1 MNRKAKLLLKTWHY
15 TIVVLLLTM
24 STQAQGTTYLTSLD
38 QVESGKYYRFYSLSY
53 NATMA
58 MSEAETPSITL
69 SNGIYN
75 NVFCDTPNANDYMQV
90 WKIIVDNSEND
101 KKSIRVQNAVTMNYI
116 NRSKIG
122 SSTIYHTYLSGQN
135 YTMELTDA
143 GFIIYNGAGFHHQQ
157 NGHDVVSWST
167 ESPASKWQLEEVS
180 IDEAAL
186 AAQRAEYNGYIT
198 LVNNKATITTA
209 LAKYF
214 TDASCSQLKDTYQ
227 AYSDE
232 DLTATMTADNI
243 PQTVITMALKV
254 KNNAWE
260 EYQSGWSFT
269 EKTFRVGS
277 YAPVSKESVW
287 RSLVKVGYRLS
298 PNSDPT
304 GIYVAAGDI
313 ITVYVGNIPNGG
325 TVLLRNVQHQSA
337 SGDDYTLTTGFNI
350 LKMQTAGC
358 LFVDYE
364 VNNVTSGE
372 DPYTPLANY
381 PNVTIHIEGGLV
393 NGAFSTT
400 RGDTNADW
408 AKMQDKLFKH
418 YDYLQL
424 RSRKQIFNM
433 NASKV
438 MAACPEKMVE
448 LLNEWDKVVEME
460 HNIMGLDDEFPGYFN
475 TPMMAVSF
483 AEGGHMYASN
493 YGTYYNES
501 TISDVMK
508 YENLFAGGSLWG
520 PAHEIGHINQA
531 AINIIGQSEVS
542 NNLFSNIAVYLNGH
556 LTSRAEYISTT
567 FQNMANNVYWQDRGL
582 WERTHLYFQLYQFFH
597 VQGYMQ
603 DSNFYQKF
611 FKALRADPCTRVQNT
626 FINATDDYLKFYKI
640 ACQVS
645 DYDLTELFQAYG
657 FFIVPQQ
664 EEYTLNS
671 VTKSAFKVGDYGTY
685 YLVVTQEMIDNAI
698 KEVKDMGL
706 PKANIVFIEDRVSA
720 PDATYNG
727 ASSNTKKSAFSSQ
740 YSIGNGDVGQYTD
753 FVSTISATGY
763 KVSYVEDADGDLD
776 VLVNHTNGTGAVGFK
791 VYDAAGNL
799 VYLSNTYEF
808 SVPKAIYSKM
818 KGSGFRI
825 VAAGPDGND
834 TEMAFDTDFIEWVV
848 KDVDTEQVLTKH
860 FQAVVDGEEI
870 STYPAALTA
879 PYVALPALTPFTYHS
894 TMTDAEKEREVKA
907 TLSVPF
913 STSGD
918 AEGIYYLVKVRNGY
932 LHQDN
937 TTPTLS
943 TTSADDPLY
952 KWAFYGNPYKG
963 YNLKNLATGQWLC
976 AENSTLVMR
985 SGTPTYWQIQEAAN
999 TAVTSDFLLGLPTN
1013 TTQYLNLND
1022 GGGQGKNLILYGD
1035 NSSAIT
1041 VSNGDPIAM
1050 PTVTINTTSHLSSY
1064 SYSSPL
1070 VVPEDVNIF
1079 IVTTTDTYDNTVTVQ
1094 WLDTKVIPADTG
1106 VLLYSD
1112 GGGDKTLS
1120 LGAWV
1125 DNDITTLYSGNLLKS
1140 TASGDYSVTAAKN
1153 IYALR
1158 KDQTAFAKVQSGVSI
1173 PQNKAY
1179 LDVTPSAARPLT
1191 INFGNTATGIKELKI
1206 PSSVVDNDAVDSSLY
1221 NVNGQRVSNIYK
1233 GIVIHHGI
1241 KKVQR

>member
-1 MNRKAKLLLKTWHY
+1 MKKKAKLLLKMWHY
-15 TIVVLLLTM
+15 TIVALLLTM
-24 STQAQGTTYLTSLD
+24 STQALGATYLTSLD

-58 MSEAETPSITL
+58 MSETTTGS
-69 SNGIYN
+69 N
-75 NVFCDTPNANDYMQV
+75 NVFCDTPDENDYMQV
-90 WKIIVDNSEND
+90 WKIVVSASTETSKTVKI
-101 KKSIRVQNAVTMNYI
+101 QNAVSERWI
-116 NRSKIG
+116 NRSSG
-122 SSTIYHTYLSGQN
+122 NFHTHSWGQE
-135 YTMELTDA
+135 YTMELTTT
-143 GFIIYNGAGFHHQQ
+143 GFIFYAGNGGFHHQQ
-157 NGHDVVSWST
+157 SGHDVVNYGVT
-167 ESPASKWQLEEVS
+167 AAASKWQLEEVT
-180 IDEAAL
+180 INETAL
-186 AAQRAEYNGYIT
+186 NAQKEEYNNYIN
-198 LVNNKATITTA
+198 LVNNKSAITTA
-209 LAKYF
+209 LATYF
-214 TDASCSQLKDTYQ
+214 TDASCSELYTTYQ
-227 AYSDE
+227 GYSDE
-232 DLTATMTADNI
+232 ALSTAMAGDGI

-254 KNNAWE
+254 KKNTWE
-260 EYQSGWSFT
+260 IYDTEWDHT
-269 EKTFRVGS
+269 EKTFRIGS

-287 RSLVKVGYRLS
+287 RSLVKVGYALS

-304 GIYVAAGDI
+304 GICVAAGDI
-313 ITVYVGNIPNGG
+313 ISVYVGDIPNDG
-325 TVLLRNVQHQSA
+325 TIMLRNVQHQSA
-337 SGDDYTLTTGFNI
+337 TGDGYALATGFNV

-364 VNNVTSGE
+364 VNNTTNGAAPFTKKIS
-372 DPYTPLANY
+372 DYS
-381 PNVTIHIEGGLV
+381 NVTIHIEGGKV
-393 NGAFSTT
+393 NGAFYAT
-400 RGDTNADW
+400 RGDDNEDW
-408 AKMQDKLFKH
+408 AYLQQYLFGH

-424 RSRKQIFNM
+424 RSRQQIFNM
-433 NASKV
+433 RADYVKS
-438 MAACPEKMVE
+438 ACPTNMEG
-448 LLNEWDKVVEME
+448 LLDQWDQVVEME
-460 HNIMGLDDEFPGYFN
+460 RNIMGLDDEFGGYFN

-483 AEGGHMYASN
+483 DGSGHMFAST
-493 YGTYYNES
+493 YGTYYNE
-501 TISDVMK
+501 TTLADIMK

-542 NNLFSNIAVYLNGH
+542 NNLFSNIAVFLNGH

-645 DYDLTELFQAYG
+645 GYDLTELFQAYG
-657 FFIVPQQ
+657 FFIVPKQ

-685 YLVVTQEMIDNAI
+685 YLVVTEKMIENTI
-698 KEVKDMGL
+698 EEVKNMGL
-706 PKANIVFIEDRVSA
+706 PKANIVFIEDRISA
-720 PDATYNG
+720 PDATYTG
-727 ASSNTKKSAFSSQ
+727 HPEDAKKTAFSG
-740 YSIGNGDVGQYTD
+740 YSIGKGDVGQYTD
-753 FVSTISATGY
+753 FVSTASASGY
-763 KVSYVEDADGDLD
+763 KVSYVVDADGDLD

-791 VYDAAGNL
+791 VYDATGKL
-799 VYLSNTYEF
+799 IYLSNTYEF
-808 SVPKAIYSKM
+808 SVPKVIYDQIKDA
-818 KGSGFRI
+818 GFRI

-848 KDVDTEQVLTKH
+848 KDASTNQVLTKY
-860 FQAVVDGEEI
+860 FQSVVNGEEI
-870 STYPAALTA
+870 TEYPTALTA
-879 PYVALPALTPFTYHS
+879 AAFVTLPSLTSFTYNS

-985 SGTPTYWQIQEAAN
+985 SAPPTYWQIQEAAN

-1094 WLDTKVIPADTG
+1094 WLDTKVIPANTG

-1112 GGGDKTLS
+1112 GGGEKTLS

-1125 DNDITTLYSGNLLKS
+1125 DDEVTGLYADNLLKS
-1140 TASGDYSVTAAKN
+1140 TATSGFTVGAAQS

-1158 KDQTAFAKVQSGVSI
+1158 KDQTAFAKVQTGVSV
-1173 PQNKAY
+1173 PKNKAY
-1179 LDVTPSAARPLT
+1179 LDATPNAARTLT
-1191 INFGNTATGIKELKI
+1191 INFGNTATGIKEPNI
-1206 PSSVVDNDAVDSSLY
+1206 PSSIVDNEAVDSPLY
-1221 NVNGQRVSNIYK
+1221 NVNGQRVLHSYK

>member
-58 MSEAETPSITL
+58 MSETTTGS
-69 SNGIYN
+69 N
-75 NVFCDTPNANDYMQV
+75 NVFCDTPKENDYMQV
-90 WKIIVDNSEND
+90 WKIVVSSSTETTKNVTLQNVVSE
-101 KKSIRVQNAVTMNYI
+101 RWV
-116 NRSKIG
+116 NRSG
-122 SSTIYHTYLSGQN
+122 SNIHTWPKALSL
-135 YTMELTDA
+135 TMALTEK
-143 GFIIYNGAGFHHQQ
+143 GFTLHNSGGNGGGLHHQQ
-157 NGHDVVSWST
+157 NGHDVVSYSISS
-167 ESPASKWQLEEVS
+167 EASKWQLEEVTV
-180 IDEAAL
+180 DETVL
-186 AAQRAEYNGYIT
+186 AAQQDDYNNYLN
-198 LVNNKATITTA
+198 LVNNKSNITTA
-209 LAKYF
+209 LANYF
-214 TDASCSQLKDTYQ
+214 TDNSCSELNTTYQ
-227 AYSDE
+227 DYTDDALS
-232 DLTATMTADNI
+232 TAMTTDGI
-243 PQTVITMALKV
+243 PQTVISMALKV
-254 KNNAWE
+254 KKNTWEIYNAAWDH
-260 EYQSGWSFT
+260 T
-269 EKTFRVGS
+269 EKTFRIGS

-393 NGAFSTT
+393 NGAFYST
-400 RGDTNADW
+400 RGDENEDW
-408 AKMQDKLFKH
+408 AYLQQHLFQH

-542 NNLFSNIAVYLNGH
+542 NNLFSNIAVFLNGH

-626 FINATDDYLKFYKI
+626 FINATDDYLKFYKM

-645 DYDLTELFQAYG
+645 GYDLTELFQAYG

-685 YLVVTQEMIDNAI
+685 YLVVTEKMIENTI
-698 KEVKDMGL
+698 EEVKNMGL
-706 PKANIVFIEDRVSA
+706 PKANIVFIEDRISA
-720 PDATYNG
+720 PDATYTG
-727 ASSNTKKSAFSSQ
+727 HPEDAKKTAFSG
-740 YSIGNGDVGQYTD
+740 YSIGKGDVGQYTD
-753 FVSTISATGY
+753 FVSTASASGY
-763 KVSYVEDADGDLD
+763 KVSYVVDADGDLD

-791 VYDAAGNL
+791 VYDATGKL
-799 VYLSNTYEF
+799 IYLSNTYEF
-808 SVPKAIYSKM
+808 SVPKIIYDQIKDA
-818 KGSGFRI
+818 GFRI

-848 KDVDTEQVLTKH
+848 KDADTEQVLTKH

-879 PYVALPALTPFTYHS
+879 PYVALPALTPFIYHS

-913 STSGD
+913 NTSSGTQ
-918 AEGIYYLVKVRNGY
+918 GIYYTVKVRNGY
-932 LHQDN
+932 LYQDN
-937 TTPTLS
+937 TTPAIT
-943 TTSADDPLY
+943 TTSENNSFY
-952 KWAFYGNPYKG
+952 KWAIYGNPYKG
-963 YNLKNLATGQWLC
+963 YSLKNLSTGQWLC
-976 AENSTLVMR
+976 VDNNSLVMK
-985 SGTPTYWQIQEAAN
+985 SADPTYWIISKK
-999 TAVTSDFLLGLPTN
+999 TSDTFLLGLPTSDAN
-1013 TTQYLNLND
+1013 QNRNLND
-1022 GGGQGKNLILYGD
+1022 SGAHGTTLILYSD
-1035 NSSAIT
+1035 NSSE
-1041 VSNGDPIAM
+1041 IAVFDEDNIPM

-1112 GGGDKTLS
+1112 GGGAKTLS

-1125 DNDITTLYSGNLLKS
+1125 DDDITTFYSGNLLKS

-1158 KDQTAFAKVQSGVSI
+1158 KDQTAFAKVKSGVSI

-1206 PSSVVDNDAVDSSLY
+1206 PSSVVDNEAVDSPLY